1 MDFEDYALAGLGT
14 AGGLALGAKD
24 IGQRIGHKWGEQGY
38 YRSKAASL
46 GNQSDAFVDY
56 DREAEKIAN
65 SDLPQKLRLRELQK
79 LKLKREQIV
88 GKSVQNMETNAENS
102 RGWNRGKGVVAG
114 TLGTAAIGGA
124 LGLGYGLNND
134 FSNKRKTANF
144 FSAELG
150 LDYEALGIGAG
161 GAIGF
166 GGAGL
171 LFKNKGYSLKEKQAL
186 QKYDN
191 YSLRKSDNLPTLTD
205 EEFSSDK
212 YTPEYDTFKKSL
224 ENYRAKK
231 SIDTIKADNE
241 FREKN
246 QQRASLGLGLV
257 GATGLG
263 LAGHYM
269 QNGGSFG
276 KNEKQVAKFSRK
288 RNSTYVQF
296 KQAYTQAVAN
306 FEYGAVSP
314 EEFKGDLFG
323 LGVGTLAGSEV
334 GRAFA
339 AKTKANALRRS
350 ADPNERHNQ
359 VLATQLEAA
368 QQIQDP
374 RQRARAIEKA
384 QSQADYESAKI
395 QRVARLKGFGQQ
407 ALGAGLGVGAG
418 YGGVLANT
426 MANHWEQL

>member
-65 SDLPQKLRLRELQK
+65 SDLPQKLQLRELQK
-79 LKLKREQIV
+79 LKSKREQIV
-88 GKSVQNMETNAENS
+88 GKSVQNMEIDAQNS

-124 LGLGYGLNND
+124 LGLGYGLSNN
-134 FSNKRKTANF
+134 FS
-144 FSAELG
+144 
-150 LDYEALGIGAG
+150 
-161 GAIGF
+161 
-166 GGAGL
+166 
-171 LFKNKGYSLKEKQAL
+171 
-186 QKYDN
+186 
-191 YSLRKSDNLPTLTD
+191 
-205 EEFSSDK
+205 
-212 YTPEYDTFKKSL
+212 KKVS
-224 ENYRAKK
+224 
-231 SIDTIKADNE
+231 
-241 FREKN
+241 
-246 QQRASLGLGLV
+246 
-257 GATGLG
+257 
-263 LAGHYM
+263 
-269 QNGGSFG
+269 
-276 KNEKQVAKFSRK
+276 VAKFSRK
-288 RNSTYVQF
+288 RDSTYVQF
-296 KQAYTQAVAN
+296 KQAYTKAVAN
-306 FEYGAVSP
+306 FEYGAMSP

-339 AKTKANALRRS
+339 TKTKANALRRS

-359 VLATQLEAA
+359 MLTAQLEAA

-374 RQRARAIEKA
+374 RQRAAFISKA

-395 QRVARLKGFGQQ
+395 QRVAGLKGFGQQ
-407 ALGAGLGVGAG
+407 ALGVGLGVGAG